1 MRKYKLILV
10 VFLVFSLPLF
20 SESESGKIHYF
31 EKVTG
36 EYYDIFENVDDGVG
50 VILNSKKIFLLF
62 EKNNEYSTENLL
74 LKTSIEISDS
84 GFK

>member
-20 SESESGKIHYF
+20 SENESGKIHYF

-50 VILNSKKIFLLF
+50 VILNSKSGLGRITLVV
-62 EKNNEYSTENLL
+62 EKYIRNHEEEIIKNLE
-74 LKTSIEISDS
+74 KR
-84 GFK
+84 

>member
-1 MRKYKLILV
+1 M
-10 VFLVFSLPLF
+10 FSLTLF

-50 VILNSKKIFLLF
+50 VILNSKSGLGRITLAV
-62 EKNNEYSTENLL
+62 EKYIRNHEEEIIKNLE
-74 LKTSIEISDS
+74 KR
-84 GFK
+84 

>member
-20 SESESGKIHYF
+20 SERESGKIYYF

-50 VILNSKKIFLLF
+50 VILNSKSGLGRITLAVEKYIRNHEEEIIKKHREKI
-62 EKNNEYSTENLL
+62 K
-74 LKTSIEISDS
+74 
-84 GFK
+84 

>member
-20 SESESGKIHYF
+20 SENESGKIHYF
-31 EKVTG
+31 EKVIG

-50 VILNSKKIFLLF
+50 VILNSKSGLGRITLAV
-62 EKNNEYSTENLL
+62 EKYIRNHEEEIIKNLE
-74 LKTSIEISDS
+74 KR
-84 GFK
+84 

>member
-36 EYYDIFENVDDGVG
+36 EYYDIFEDGVG
-50 VILNSKKIFLLF
+50 VILNSKSGLGRITLAVEKYIRNHEEEIIKKHREKI
-62 EKNNEYSTENLL
+62 K
-74 LKTSIEISDS
+74 
-84 GFK
+84 

>member
-20 SESESGKIHYF
+20 SENESGKVDYLK
-31 EKVTG
+31 EVTG

-50 VILNSKKIFLLF
+50 VILNSKSGLGRITLAV
-62 EKNNEYSTENLL
+62 EKYIRNHEEEIIKNLE
-74 LKTSIEISDS
+74 KR
-84 GFK
+84 

>member
-20 SESESGKIHYF
+20 SENESGKIHYL
-31 EKVTG
+31 EEVTG

-50 VILNSKKIFLLF
+50 VILNSKSGLGRITLAVEKYIRNHEEEIIKKHREKI
-62 EKNNEYSTENLL
+62 K
-74 LKTSIEISDS
+74 
-84 GFK
+84 